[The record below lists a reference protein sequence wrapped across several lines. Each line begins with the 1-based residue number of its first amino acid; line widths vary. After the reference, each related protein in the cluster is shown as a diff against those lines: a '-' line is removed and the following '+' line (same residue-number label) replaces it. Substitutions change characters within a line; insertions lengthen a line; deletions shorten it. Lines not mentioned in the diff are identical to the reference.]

1 MITTIV
7 VLYLSVV
14 TEIKGNVD
22 ITFLPVNKY
31 SSYRECEGHKKIID
45 KKQLKFVQSKNKTK
59 LYFCS
64 SIPYDTKALKETH
77 SYVEEIPQCS
87 KYVKNKYFCGYPI

>member
-14 TEIKGNVD
+14 TETKDNVD
-22 ITFLPVNKY
+22 ITFFPVNKY
-31 SSYRECEGHKKIID
+31 SSYRQCEGHKKIID
-45 KKQLKFVQSKNKTK
+45 KKQVKYIQPKNKTK

-64 SIPYDTKALKETH
+64 SIPYTDAH
-77 SYVEEIPQCS
+77 SYIDEIPQCS
-87 KYVKNKYFCGYPI
+87 KYIKNKYFCGYPI